1 MIQWLEDWGVMAAYL
16 LALVLTA
23 WSLGCAVASLERFD
37 PVTGEKICEIWSGV
51 VGTGETEQVTNACGD
66 YAYATKDTGI
76 SDNGKAA
83 LGMVAEGAARG
94 IMPLP

>member
-1 MIQWLEDWGVMAAYL
+1 MIEWLEDWGWMAAFL
-16 LALVLTA
+16 LALVLM
-23 WSLGCAVASLERFD
+23 WSLGCAVASLERYD
-37 PVTGEKICEIWSGV
+37 PATGEKICDIWSGV

-66 YAYATKDTGI
+66 YGYSTKDTGI